1 MLKEQLA
8 VCPHL
13 SFVKYVMTYTE
24 LFASNKT
31 GGWAQS
37 GITFTENFVPFPAL

>member
-8 VCPHL
+8 VYPHL
-13 SFVKYVMTYTE
+13 SCVKYLMTYTE
-24 LFASNKT
+24 LFASNKA

-37 GITFTENFVPFPAL
+37 GITFTENFVSFPAL